1 MEMNE
6 AKEIE
11 DLTEDSETAQ
21 KPKAPKKVF
30 VPHPTVPAL
39 KTTIV
44 GIAGKNFE
52 SLALS
57 NILVARTILAL
68 LQADFSLL
76 WQVRLPVWSP
86 SGTWRAIP

>member
-1 MEMNE
+1 METNE
-6 AKEIE
+6 AVEIE

-30 VPHPTVPAL
+30 VPHPTIPAL
-39 KTTIV
+39 KATIV
-44 GIAGKNFE
+44 GIAGKIE

-57 NILVARTILAL
+57 NIFVALTFLISCKLT
-68 LQADFSLL
+68 SLL
-76 WQVRLPVWSP
+76 SQVRLPVWSL